1 MSTSVNINKYSKLQQ
16 ETQEELAEYGLM
28 RDKALKG
35 AAPKKDG
42 DNWANANYFGIDRY
56 GTGEDTKFKFDASIK
71 EIDDANMELATV
83 APDDVT
89 FDMLSTTD
97 LQEGLKGKSEE
108 SIRGF
113 LRRLFDRV

>member
-1 MSTSVNINKYSKLQQ
+1 MNTSVSINKYSKLNQ
-16 ETQEELAEYGLM
+16 EKQEELAEYGLM
-28 RDKALKG
+28 RDKALKS

-42 DNWANANYFGIDRY
+42 DNWTNANYFGIDRY
-56 GTGEDTKFKFDASIK
+56 GTSEDVEFKFDASIK
-71 EIDDANMELATV
+71 EIDDSSMELAAV

-97 LQEGLKGKSEE
+97 LQEGLKGKSED